1 MTYGL
6 VLRKL
11 VINGINYYQA
21 IDKVIGE
28 ISETNILRVLESK
41 NQLENKLNPIE
52 FVNNCEI
59 GYYEIDKEFYDGINL
74 NTYYF
79 FKQVN
84 DSIDVIKDF
93 QEENDVVYEFYKT
106 FCDFKLVPDYNIEEV
121 INNAKNKIN
130 EKVLGQDE
138 PINRILSKIYHNQIF
153 FETNLDTLDM
163 KNNKSNILLM
173 GPFGTGKTT
182 IKEVLKKSLEPI
194 PIVEYKLTGDY
205 KKDITEIIKKLIFLS
220 NGNLFLAER
229 GIVVFDGINALSSKF
244 VDTDNQTINLYID
257 TLQKI
262 LETTGINMQFE
273 DGRVLHFDYSLIT
286 NICLVDINY
295 DYEEDI
301 KDENDVYY
309 SRINGS
315 TFLELGFTPD
325 MLIDSFDNE
334 VIFMNEMDY
343 DLAIRILKDKNLSP
357 LYKIKKTLENKG
369 KILRISHDFVDYLV
383 EYAIEYNDGFAGIIK
398 TLKYILQSKNISSKT
413 ITFKREDIDNLK
425 IGSIYN
431 DEIDDDEYQ
440 DDFQEE
446 PKQTHVNIKSQVHI
460 DDSLNV
466 DLSKKTING
475 LTRKDTIL
483 LIKKNIKG
491 QDKQIFSIVNCF
503 YEYVF
508 NKYKG
513 FSESEY
519 RKIKDNMLIIGGT
532 GVGKTSIIENLA
544 RIFNVPF
551 KREDAT
557 RYSSTGIVGEDVDSM
572 IKDLVELCSG
582 NVKKAEHGI
591 IFIDEIDKIAS
602 SFDRVDVGKGVQNAL
617 LTLVEGNKIT
627 IRPEVKEY
635 FKPYTFDTS
644 NVLFIAAGAFEG
656 IDDIKK
662 ARIKKE
668 KGNASVGFKDNAND
682 KNINEDITIDDLN
695 QYGMSTQLMA
705 RLSNVVKLNILNE
718 DILLDII
725 ENSEDGYVNLQKKS
739 YEFDGIKIEM
749 SEGFKRN
756 LSKRAYQDKKGA
768 RSIKTIFKRVLD
780 EINKNILD
788 NDIEKV
794 ILSDN
799 SLDDFKT
806 IQYVKRKK

>member
-1 MTYGL
+1 MKYAL

-11 VINGINYYQA
+11 VINENIYYQVM
-21 IDKVIGE
+21 DKVIGE
-28 ISETNILRVLESK
+28 TVNSDSIKVIEGEKFLNSEFTPIEY
-41 NQLENKLNPIE
+41 LENGS
-52 FVNNCEI
+52 I
-59 GYYEIDKEFYDGINL
+59 GYYEIDKDFYDEINL
-74 NTYYF
+74 DTYYF
-79 FKQVN
+79 FKKVN

-106 FCDFKLVPDYNIEEV
+106 FHDFKLIPDYNIEEI
-121 INNAKNKIN
+121 INNTRNKIK
-130 EKVLGQDE
+130 EKILGQDE
-138 PINRILSKIYHNQIF
+138 PVNRILSKIYNNQMF

-229 GIVVFDGINALSSKF
+229 GIVVFDGINALSSRF
-244 VDTDNQTINLYID
+244 VDTDNQTINIYID

-286 NICLVDINY
+286 NICLVDIDY
-295 DYEEDI
+295 DYQDDI

-309 SRINGS
+309 SRVNGS

-334 VIFMNEMDY
+334 VIFMKEIDY
-343 DLAIRILKDKNLSP
+343 DLAIRILKDKNISP

-369 KILRISHDFVDYLV
+369 KTVRISHDFVDYLV
-383 EYAIEYNDGFAGIIK
+383 EYAIEYNEGFAGIIK
-398 TLKYILQSKNISSKT
+398 TLKYLLQSKNISSKT
-413 ITFKREDIDNLK
+413 ITFKSEDIDNLK

-431 DEIDDDEYQ
+431 DEIDDDY
-440 DDFQEE
+440 DDDTEVQKE
-446 PKQTHVNIKSQVHI
+446 KLNTKTNNNV

-466 DLSKKTING
+466 DLSKKTINS
-475 LTRKDTIL
+475 LTRKDTIE

-491 QDKQIFSIVNCF
+491 QDTQIFSIVNCF
-503 YEYVF
+503 YEHVF

-513 FSESEY
+513 FSDSEY
-519 RKIKDNMLIIGGT
+519 RKLKDNILIIGST

-544 RIFNVPF
+544 RIFNIPF

-572 IKDLVELCSG
+572 LKDLVELCSG

-656 IDDIKK
+656 IDNIKK

-668 KGNASVGFKDNAND
+668 KGNSSVGFKDNSND

-705 RLSNVVKLNILNE
+705 RLSNVVNLNILNE

-756 LSKRAYQDKKGA
+756 LAKKAFLDKKGA
-768 RSIKTIFKRVLD
+768 RSIKTTFKRVLD
-780 EINKNILD
+780 EIDKNILD

-799 SLDDFKT
+799 SLDNLKS
-806 IQYVKRKK
+806 IQYVKKKK

>member
-1 MTYGL
+1 MKYAL

-11 VINGINYYQA
+11 VINENIYYQVM
-21 IDKVIGE
+21 DKVIGE
-28 ISETNILRVLESK
+28 TVNSDSIKVIEGEKFLNSEFTSIEY
-41 NQLENKLNPIE
+41 LENGS
-52 FVNNCEI
+52 I
-59 GYYEIDKEFYDGINL
+59 GYYEIDKDFYDEINL
-74 NTYYF
+74 DTYYF
-79 FKQVN
+79 FKKVN

-106 FCDFKLVPDYNIEEV
+106 FHDFKLIPDYNIEEI
-121 INNAKNKIN
+121 INNTRNKIK
-130 EKVLGQDE
+130 EKILGQDE
-138 PINRILSKIYHNQIF
+138 PVNRILSKIYNNQMF

-229 GIVVFDGINALSSKF
+229 GIVVFDGINALSSRF
-244 VDTDNQTINLYID
+244 VDTDNQTINIYID

-295 DYEEDI
+295 DYQDDI

-309 SRINGS
+309 SRVNGS

-334 VIFMNEMDY
+334 VIFMKEIDY
-343 DLAIRILKDKNLSP
+343 DLAIRILKDKNISP

-369 KILRISHDFVDYLV
+369 KTVRISHDFVDYLV
-383 EYAIEYNDGFAGIIK
+383 EYAIEYNEGFAGIIK
-398 TLKYILQSKNISSKT
+398 TLKYLLQSKNISSKT
-413 ITFKREDIDNLK
+413 ITFKSEDIDNLK

-431 DEIDDDEYQ
+431 DEIDDDY
-440 DDFQEE
+440 DDDTEVQKE
-446 PKQTHVNIKSQVHI
+446 KLNTKTNNNV

-466 DLSKKTING
+466 DLSKKTINS
-475 LTRKDTIL
+475 LTRKDTIE

-491 QDKQIFSIVNCF
+491 QDTQIFSIVNCF
-503 YEYVF
+503 YEHVF

-513 FSESEY
+513 FSDSEY
-519 RKIKDNMLIIGGT
+519 RKLKDNILIIGST

-544 RIFNVPF
+544 RIFNIPF

-572 IKDLVELCSG
+572 LKDLVELCSG

-656 IDDIKK
+656 IDNIKK

-668 KGNASVGFKDNAND
+668 KGNSSVGFKDNSND

-705 RLSNVVKLNILNE
+705 RLSNVVNLNILNE

-756 LSKRAYQDKKGA
+756 LAKKAFLDKKGA
-768 RSIKTIFKRVLD
+768 RSIKTTFKRVLD
-780 EINKNILD
+780 EIDKNILD

-799 SLDDFKT
+799 SLDNLKS
-806 IQYVKRKK
+806 IQ